1 MSGRGRR
8 PRARRAG
15 RAPLAPLAALAPLV
29 TLAALALAGGC
40 SRGAPPAPGA
50 AAPLPTVEVTEQ
62 PDAHASL
69 AEEAVERRPVA
80 PSGVAG
86 VLPDDF
92 PRDVPLP
99 VPSSLVD
106 FGRGARGGPRI
117 VLEVQAAPA
126 AARAAYERRL
136 REAGF
141 APAASGLWR
150 RGARE
155 VAVAVVPWQGA
166 ARVELEIPAAGR

>member
-8 PRARRAG
+8 PRGTRTARA
-15 RAPLAPLAALAPLV
+15 ALAPLAALA
-29 TLAALALAGGC
+29 TLAALALAAGC

-136 REAGF
+136 RAAGF
-141 APAASGLWR
+141 APAAPGLWR

-155 VAVAVVPWQGA
+155 VSVDVVPWQGA
-166 ARVELEIPAAGR
+166 ARVELEVPAAGR